1 MTRAPR
7 AREPHGQEGVS
18 IVMPQLTRAPAVDT
32 GMLIRRPPHDV
43 FEALVNG
50 IRRLAAQCGRD
61 V

>member
-1 MTRAPR
+1 
-7 AREPHGQEGVS
+7 
-18 IVMPQLTRAPAVDT
+18 MPQLTRAPAVDT

-50 IRRLAAQCGRD
+50 IRRLAPQCGRD